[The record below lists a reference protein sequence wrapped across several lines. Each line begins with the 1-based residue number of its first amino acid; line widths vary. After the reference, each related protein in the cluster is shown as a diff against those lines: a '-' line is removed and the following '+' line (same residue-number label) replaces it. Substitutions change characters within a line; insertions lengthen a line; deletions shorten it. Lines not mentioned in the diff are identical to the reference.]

1 MIVIVSGRKYVSMCS
16 AGSVGLYIFTG
27 FIWAF
32 SVSLRS
38 LWLPKLLFGWLAE
51 GNVLTMIQ
59 ALGCVLEVV

>member
-1 MIVIVSGRKYVSMCS
+1 MCS